1 MQIEFWN
8 EVSSKTPNAATM
20 DKLGCDIVKTVN
32 ETNESYEDLMS
43 LDQDNINAL
52 GMYSGFL
59 KKYNNTAE
67 FSEVLMQKRNNLEE
81 SYKKIAK
88 QTNEQTAPLSY
99 FDQNAAIIH
108 VSGDY
113 ETIGEI
119 SKVNLGAVSVF
130 DFTSNEFVN
139 NMNISQLIPEPFRGN
154 HIDFMRTFH
163 TKNAISYAL
172 VDNETFKWFFKHKKK
187 HLFEARIMVKGVPH
201 PSTCPFFLC
210 IIKPTNNTA
219 EEFIMCDDDWNITE
233 ASPMFLEM
241 VPATDTTR
249 NMSEVMNNWEEI

>member
-1 MQIEFWN
+1 
-8 EVSSKTPNAATM
+8 M
-20 DKLGCDIVKTVN
+20 DRLGVDIVSAVN
-32 ETNESYEDLMS
+32 STNMSYEDLMS

-59 KKYNNTAE
+59 KKYNNTIE

-81 SYKKIAK
+81 SAKKMRLS
-88 QTNEQTAPLSY
+88 TNEQTAPLTY

-119 SKVNLGAVSVF
+119 TKVNLGAVSVF

-139 NMNISQLIPEPFRGN
+139 NMNISQLIPNPFRDN
-154 HIDFMRTFH
+154 HIELMRTFH

-172 VDNETFKWFFKHKKK
+172 VDN
-187 HLFEARIMVKGVPH
+187 
-201 PSTCPFFLC
+201 
-210 IIKPTNNTA
+210 
-219 EEFIMCDDDWNITE
+219 
-233 ASPMFLEM
+233 
-241 VPATDTTR
+241 
-249 NMSEVMNNWEEI
+249 